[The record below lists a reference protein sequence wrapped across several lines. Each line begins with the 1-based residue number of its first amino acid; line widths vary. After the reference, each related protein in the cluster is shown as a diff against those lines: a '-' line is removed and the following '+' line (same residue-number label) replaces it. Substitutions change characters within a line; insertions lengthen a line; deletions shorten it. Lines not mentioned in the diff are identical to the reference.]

1 MIHIPCSQFSLFY
14 GLIWLRFSQ
23 LILLIIIYTLPFI
36 QLTASPMALRGAD
49 IDPDAL
55 RAGGVV
61 IYLNSFQRTRA
72 WVGSDELSYAPGELV
87 RGTAY
92 LKNSPH
98 HARRQLVL
106 SQVDVY
112 LSPECVRRKINNTY
126 ETKEIYA
133 KKQNLTEIYYTR
145 RGGPR
150 HNSYKSY
157 YNYGETVR
165 FAGLSVMQ
173 RNKSN

>member
-1 MIHIPCSQFSLFY
+1 
-14 GLIWLRFSQ
+14 
-23 LILLIIIYTLPFI
+23 
-36 QLTASPMALRGAD
+36 MALRGAD
-49 IDPDAL
+49 IDSEAL
-55 RAGGVV
+55 RSGEVA

-72 WVGSDELSYAPGELV
+72 WVGSDELSYAPGEVV

-112 LSPECVRRKINNTY
+112 LSAECARRKVNNTY
-126 ETKEIYA
+126 QPKGIDA
-133 KKQNLTEIYYTR
+133 RRQNLNEIYYTR

-165 FAGLSVMQ
+165 CKNLTILYLTNANIKYRDRCHLANLLFADHIKLNITIKQADSLERQ
-173 RNKSN
+173 AT